1 MSWADPESGVS
12 FVCLTTEPTMCYSD
26 DFNELSDIVHLSTKQ
41 LRSLHALWQPRALQV
56 ARSPVSFRV
65 HTPVRNE
72 LTPEQRSEYASH
84 GYCHCT
90 SWFTPEEVTL
100 LRCAIETDPE
110 LAAHEITVPDT
121 SGLDTRLALWMQLG
135 DDTCSAHSAQGLR
148 PTFSG
153 SAQFDISS

>member
-1 MSWADPESGVS
+1 MSWADPASGIS

-41 LRSLHALWQPRALQV
+41 LRGLHAQPRALQM
-56 ARSPVSFRV
+56 ARSLDGFHVD
-65 HTPVRNE
+65 TPVRNQ
-72 LTPEQRSEYASH
+72 LTPEQRSEYASY
-84 GYCHCT
+84 GYCRCT
-90 SWFTPEEVTL
+90 SWFTPEEVAL

-135 DDTCSAHSAQGLR
+135 DDTCSARS
-148 PTFSG
+148 
-153 SAQFDISS
+153 DKICD